1 MLASLEDRER
11 LMERVQTI
19 VQERERLSRR
29 LSATEFVEVYPSQA
43 NFVLARLKPGLRGG
57 EDGPDARAVYDQLAQ
72 RGIFVRYFDTP
83 RLRDCLRISVGLPSH
98 TDRLLEALQELGGE
112 RGR

>member
-1 MLASLEDRER
+1 MR
-11 LMERVQTI
+11 LGA
-19 VQERERLSRR
+19 L
-29 LSATEFVEVYPSQA
+29 EFVEVFPSQA

-57 EDGPDARAVYDQLAQ
+57 EEGLDARGGEDGPDAPGRGPVRARAVYDQLAQ

-98 TDRLLEALQELGGE
+98 TDRLLGALQEQGGE